1 MSDRSENVCCRRCHQ
16 HLAVE
21 REGVLFVGVHSFEC
35 PVRLRCRV
43 CAREEVWL
51 PPRARAALEVKA
63 AEQPEVRASRSV
75 KGLWF
80 KDAA

>member
-1 MSDRSENVCCRRCHQ
+1 MSDTGTNICCRRCGQ
-16 HLAVE
+16 RLATE
-21 REGVLFVGVHSFEC
+21 RAGLLFVGTLAFEQ
-35 PVRLRCRV
+35 PVRLRCRIW
-43 CAREEVWL
+43 ATETEWL

-63 AEQPEVRASRSV
+63 EQPKVRVSRAV

>member
-1 MSDRSENVCCRRCHQ
+1 MSDTGSNICCRRCSQ
-16 HLAVE
+16 HLATE
-21 REGVLFVGVHSFEC
+21 RGGVLFVGVHSFEC

-51 PPRARAALEVKA
+51 PPRARVALEVKA
-63 AEQPEVRASRSV
+63 AEQPGVRVSRAV

>member
-1 MSDRSENVCCRRCHQ
+1 MSDTATNVCCRRCHQ
-16 HLAVE
+16 RLGVE
-21 REGVLFVGVHSFEC
+21 RGGVLFVGVHSFEC
-35 PVRLRCRV
+35 PVRLTCRV

-51 PPRARAALEVKA
+51 PPRARAALEVKV
-63 AEQPEVRASRSV
+63 AEPPEKPTSKAI

>member
-1 MSDRSENVCCRRCHQ
+1 MSDEGTNVCCRRCGQ

-21 REGVLFVGVHSFEC
+21 HAGLLYVGTQDFEC
-35 PVRLRCRV
+35 VVRLRCRI
-43 CAREEVWL
+43 CATETEWL

-63 AEQPEVRASRSV
+63 EQPEKPTSRAI